1 MVTGASLMQGLPLKA
16 SVGAAGLALTVMVSV
31 AVDEQLL
38 LETVRETL
46 YVPVTAGAVKVT
58 LGVEYVSE
66 KPLGPVMFQR
76 YDSGSSPGSCSP

>member
-1 MVTGASLMQGLPLKA
+1 M
-16 SVGAAGLALTVMVSV
+16 MVSV

-38 LETVRETL
+38 LETVSETL

-58 LGVEYVSE
+58 FGVEYVSE
-66 KPLGPVMFQR
+66 KPFGPVMFQR